1 MIGRIIEVA
10 SDGRYLSVER
20 GFLQV
25 NNKGQLIG
33 QIPLDD
39 ISALIANAHGLS
51 YSQNVLLAFSERGI
65 PFVVC
70 GQNHSPVAILWP
82 IENHHRQ
89 AARVDAQ
96 ICAKLPHK
104 KRLWQ
109 QIVQSK
115 ISMQAAALEW
125 RGLPEKALY
134 RLAGQVQS
142 GDASNAEGQA
152 ARLYW
157 PLLMGKTF
165 KRDRSEPGINALLN
179 YGYTILRATAA
190 RHLIAAGLHPG
201 ISLFHKNE
209 GNAMRLVD
217 DVMEP
222 FRPIVDMVVKELV
235 CSGQTAVDAVSKPVL
250 ALIPTRSLRMPYGVS
265 PVSLVLQRLCV
276 SLAQAY
282 ENPKLKLAMPLGSR
296 ELLSALFDEYPEEQ
310 TQAPAA

>member
-1 MIGRIIEVA
+1 MIGRIVEVA

-20 GFLQV
+20 GFLQI
-25 NNKGQLIG
+25 NYKGQLIG

-39 ISALIANAHGLS
+39 ISAVIANAHGLS
-51 YSQNVLLAFSERGI
+51 YSQNVLVALAERGA

-70 GQNHSPVAILWP
+70 GQNHSPCAILWP

-96 ICAKLPHK
+96 INAKLPHK

-115 ISMQAAALEW
+115 VSMQAAALEW
-125 RGLPEKALY
+125 CGMPEKALY
-134 RLAGQVQS
+134 RLADQVQS
-142 GDASNAEGQA
+142 GDVANTEGQA

-157 PLLMGKTF
+157 PLLMGKAF
-165 KRDRSEPGINALLN
+165 KRDRAEPGINGLLN
-179 YGYTILRATAA
+179 YGYTVLRATAA
-190 RHLIAAGLHPG
+190 RHLMAAGLHPG
-201 ISLFHKNE
+201 IPLFHKNE

-222 FRPIVDMVVKELV
+222 FRPIVDLVVKELV
-235 CSGQTAVDAVSKPVL
+235 ESGQTAVDAVTKPVL
-250 ALIPTRSLRMPYGVS
+250 ALIPTRSMRMVYGIS
-265 PVSLVLQRLCV
+265 PVSLVIQRLCI

-282 ENPKLKLAMPLGSR
+282 ENPKLKLALPIGSKDT
-296 ELLSALFDEYPEEQ
+296 LSALFDEYPAEQ
-310 TQAPAA
+310 AQAPTA